1 MPSRIPNVKPQPSY
15 RRRLP
20 GLVVAGGLSVLLFSL
35 ITACVT
41 NQSAIGRVVMA
52 MNEDATPLP
61 ETTQKQLDRF
71 ASVYDTYVKD
81 ASDRERLDYF
91 NFAYRRVRASYVY
104 DVDDTKLI
112 NEAIHREIEEEEYLQ
127 MINELID
134 KKIQLINES
143 DELKKRDKIYR
154 YLISKGYESELVA
167 NELNS
172 I

>member
-1 MPSRIPNVKPQPSY
+1 MSY
-15 RRRLP
+15 
-20 GLVVAGGLSVLLFSL
+20 
-35 ITACVT
+35 
-41 NQSAIGRVVMA
+41 
-52 MNEDATPLP
+52 
-61 ETTQKQLDRF
+61 DRALEKAKWYCSF
-71 ASVYDTYVKD
+71 QERS
-81 ASDRERLDYF
+81 RLDLEQRFFAWHVAKSDWDKIISYLIDENYF
-91 NFAYRRVRASYVY
+91 NETRFVEAYVRGKFRIKKWGRNKIILGLLQKKISN
-104 DVDDTKLI
+104 KLI

>member
-1 MPSRIPNVKPQPSY
+1 AYVRGKFRIKKWGRNKII
-15 RRRLP
+15 L
-20 GLVVAGGLSVLLFSL
+20 GLL
-35 ITACVT
+35 
-41 NQSAIGRVVMA
+41 
-52 MNEDATPLP
+52 
-61 ETTQKQLDRF
+61 QKKI
-71 ASVYDTYVKD
+71 S
-81 ASDRERLDYF
+81 
-91 NFAYRRVRASYVY
+91 N
-104 DVDDTKLI
+104 KLI